1 MISSIGTQTA
11 QFARR
16 LTHTVPFQKGM
27 QVLNA
32 CRAFVNQPPVRRTV
46 ALAQDLSDAVQPLM
60 QRERTVLG
68 LLHVTA
74 HVCKVLVTAAEV
86 DPDTYFDGEEWTV
99 PYASEFNKTI
109 IDVLRRRPCRITATT
124 RPGIQIIMVD
134 LGGCEV
140 AWLHDRLMF
149 DRPSK
154 HVYVRSAQIDEARAR
169 IREALWAHFA
179 GKSIVL
185 RRHREA
191 SYGNSDQLDS
201 NFEPDLDEAPLHSH
215 TSRGL
220 SAYLGRA
227 IAGGVTRSLL
237 LWGAPG
243 TGKTSLA
250 RAVVNELG
258 LRCLRLRVED
268 LGRLQN
274 TTLAEALD
282 VFEPEAVVVDDL
294 DRLRGGHEHMFEM
307 LTMLKRRVKL
317 VLGTCNDKKK
327 IPAPL
332 RRPGRFDERRR
343 IDVID
348 HEIVQALLG
357 PEFADAFQTVKD
369 WPIVY
374 VEEYVVRR
382 RFQAPEEVRETVRE
396 LKECI
401 KELRKETEVDSSD
414 DEIFD
419 DDDID

>member
-1 MISSIGTQTA
+1 MQSQSRRDPITA
-11 QFARR
+11 RIMRTAPVQS
-16 LTHTVPFQKGM
+16 GM
-27 QVLNA
+27 RALDV
-32 CRAFVNQPPVRRTV
+32 CRSFVNQPTIRRTV
-46 ALAQDLSDAVQPLM
+46 TLAQDLSDAVQPLVGGKP
-60 QRERTVLG
+60 TALG
-68 LLHVTA
+68 LLHVA
-74 HVCKVLVTAAEV
+74 ARVCKVLVTVAEV
-86 DPDTYFDGEEWTV
+86 DPDTYFDGGEWAV

-109 IDVLRRRPCRITATT
+109 IEVLRRRPCRIMATT
-124 RPGIQIIMVD
+124 RPGIQIIMAD
-134 LGGCEV
+134 LDGCEV

-154 HVYVRSAQIDEARAR
+154 HVYVRSEQIEEARAR
-169 IREALWAHFA
+169 IREALWTHFA
-179 GKSIVL
+179 GRSIVL

-191 SYGNSDQLDS
+191 SYSSTDHVNHT
-201 NFEPDLDEAPLHSH
+201 FEPDSDDAPLHSH
-215 TSRGL
+215 TSREL

-250 RAVVNELG
+250 RAVVDELG

-282 VFEPEAVVVDDL
+282 VFGPEAVVVDDL

-357 PEFADAFQTVKD
+357 PEFADAFKTVKD

-382 RFQAPEEVRETVRE
+382 RFQAPEEVKETVRE
-396 LKECI
+396 LRECI
-401 KELRKETEVDSSD
+401 DELRKETDVDPVDEVWL
-414 DEIFD
+414 D
-419 DDDID
+419 DD